1 MQPDEQ
7 PDEQPE
13 MYAPSPD
20 TDEPQEAP
28 DEPIAFTPTDDEPVY
43 WSAKEY
49 IPQEKGGLWFA
60 FFAVVVVALVATDIF
75 WIKSYTFSILV
86 VVMAATIIVLSIRP
100 PRNIEYTLSGDQGLY
115 IGEVLHHFS
124 EFKSFSLIQD
134 HGQNSIML
142 IPVKR
147 FSLGVSVYFPSDAG
161 EKIVDI
167 FGARLPMENRKLDMI
182 DVIVRKLRL

>member
-1 MQPDEQ
+1 MQ

-13 MYAPSPD
+13 MYTPNSDIDDSQPESVETETPALPD
-20 TDEPQEAP
+20 
-28 DEPIAFTPTDDEPVY
+28 DDRPVY
-43 WSAKEY
+43 WSATEY

-60 FFAVVVVALVATDIF
+60 IFAVVAVALIVADIL
-75 WIKSYTFSILV
+75 WIKSYTFSVLV
-86 VVMAATIIVLSIRP
+86 VVMAATVVVLSLRP

-115 IGEVLHHFS
+115 VGEVLHHFS

-134 HGQNSIML
+134 NGQNSIML

-147 FSLGVSVYFPSDAG
+147 FSLGVSVYFPNEAG

-167 FGARLPMENRKLDMI
+167 LGARLPMENRKLDVI